1 LQSSP
6 RRSRPCCEGSGR
18 ISRRLTVVAEG
29 STPRRIARSTIL
41 VMGAT
46 LASTILGFVREVV
59 YAKFYGT
66 SWELDAFLAAS
77 VVPVILFG
85 VFNGAL
91 VTALVPLFS
100 DYLNTEREE
109 EAWNLASTVIV
120 SLLVVLGV
128 CAALGAWLAPWY
140 VPRIARF
147 TPAHVHTAVV
157 MTRWLMPTIV
167 ATSLT
172 GVIGS
177 LLNAYHRFGAAA
189 LQGFVANVCIIVAV
203 WFAQPHYGA
212 YALVFGAL
220 AGAFVSLLVLLPTFF
235 SLRRFR
241 FAFDVYHPGM
251 VRLMHVLGPIA
262 IGSAAGQI
270 ALFFD
275 RFFASGLSEGTIAGM
290 NFAVKVVG
298 FPQQI
303 FVTAIATV
311 IFPLFA
317 GQFAQKNR
325 VAMRRSVATGLQMV
339 IFLTLPSAWGLC
351 MLAGPIVQTL
361 FERGAFTPEATVLCA
376 QLLPFAAVG
385 LVALAANVVLTRC
398 LYACG
403 VVRIAIAISVATV
416 ALNVVLSIA
425 WLPSLGARGL
435 LLANAVSQTLQTIAY
450 VVVASRVLGGFH
462 LRTVVVSLLKVGAC
476 SAVMAFAL
484 AAVQIT
490 RTPPAPTT
498 IARVANLGEHL
509 LFGAFV
515 FIALARVV
523 DSEELHL
530 AIDLLLRRRPR
541 DFVPLP

>member
-1 LQSSP
+1 M
-6 RRSRPCCEGSGR
+6 
-18 ISRRLTVVAEG
+18 V
-29 STPRRIARSTIL
+29 

-46 LASTILGFVREVV
+46 LASVILGFVREVV

-100 DYLNTEREE
+100 DYVNTERED
-109 EAWNLASTVIV
+109 EAWHLASTVIV
-120 SLLVVLGV
+120 VLAVVLGV
-128 CAALGAWLAPWY
+128 LAALGALLAPWY
-140 VPRIARF
+140 VPKIARF
-147 TPAHVHTAVV
+147 TPSHLHTAIE

-172 GVIGS
+172 GVVGA

-189 LQGFVANVCIIVAV
+189 LQGFVANLCIIAFV

-220 AGAFVSLLVLLPTFF
+220 AGAFASLLALLPTFI

-241 FAFDVYHPGM
+241 FSFDLRHPGL
-251 VRLMHVLGPIA
+251 VRLMYVLGPIA

-275 RFFASGLSEGTIAGM
+275 RYFASGMSEGTIAGM
-290 NFAVKVVG
+290 NFAVKIVG
-298 FPQQI
+298 FPQQL

-317 GQFAQKNR
+317 SQFAHKNR
-325 VAMRRSVATGLQMV
+325 VAMKKSVATGLQMV

-376 QLLPFAAVG
+376 QLLPYAAVG

-403 VVRIAIAISVATV
+403 AVRISIAISVATV
-416 ALNVVLSIA
+416 ALNVALSLL
-425 WLPSLGARGL
+425 WLPTLGARGL
-435 LLANAVSQTLQTIAY
+435 LLANAVSQTLQTVAF
-450 VVVASRVLGGFH
+450 VVVAWRALGGFY

-498 IARVANLGEHL
+498 IARVTNLGEHL

-515 FIALARVV
+515 FLVLARIV

-530 AIDLLLRRRPR
+530 AVDLLLRRRPR
-541 DFVPLP
+541 DLVPLP

>member
-1 LQSSP
+1 M
-6 RRSRPCCEGSGR
+6 
-18 ISRRLTVVAEG
+18 
-29 STPRRIARSTIL
+29 

-85 VFNGAL
+85 VFTGAL
-91 VTALVPLFS
+91 VTALVPLFT
-100 DYLNTEREE
+100 DYVNTEREE
-109 EAWNLASTVIV
+109 DAWKLASTVIV
-120 SLLVVLGV
+120 VVVGV
-128 CAALGAWLAPWY
+128 LATCAALGALLAPWY
-140 VPRIARF
+140 VPHIARF
-147 TPAHVHTAVV
+147 KSPLYVQTAVD

-167 ATSLT
+167 ATSLA
-172 GVIGS
+172 GVIGA

-189 LQGFVANVCIIVAV
+189 LQGVVANLCIIVAV
-203 WFAQPHYGA
+203 WFAQPYYGA
-212 YALVFGAL
+212 YALVAGAL
-220 AGAFVSLLVLLPTFF
+220 AGAFVSVLALLPAF
-235 SLRRFR
+235 LRLRGFHV
-241 FAFDVYHPGM
+241 ALDLHHPG
-251 VRLMHVLGPIA
+251 LKKLLHVLGPIA

-270 ALFFD
+270 ALLFD
-275 RFFASGLSEGTIAGM
+275 RAFASGLSEGTIAGM
-290 NFAVKVVG
+290 NYAVKIVG
-298 FPQQI
+298 FPQQL

-317 GQFAQKNR
+317 SQYAHKNR
-325 VAMRRSVATGLQMV
+325 TAIRRSVATGLQMV

-361 FERGAFTPEATVLCA
+361 FERGAFTGEATVLCA

-403 VVRIAIAISVATV
+403 AVRLAIAISVATV
-416 ALNVVLSIA
+416 VLNVALSLL
-425 WLPSLGARGL
+425 WLPTLGARGL

-450 VVVASRVLGGFH
+450 LMVARRVLGGFPFG
-462 LRTVVVSLLKVGAC
+462 TVLVSLLKVGAC

-484 AAVQIT
+484 AAVQVT
-490 RTPPAPTT
+490 RTPPSPTT
-498 IARVANLGEHL
+498 LARVTNLGEHL

-515 FIALARVV
+515 FLALARLV
-523 DSEELHL
+523 DSEELNM
-530 AIDLLLRRRPR
+530 AVDLVLRRRPR
-541 DFVPLP
+541 ELIPLP

>member
-1 LQSSP
+1 
-6 RRSRPCCEGSGR
+6 
-18 ISRRLTVVAEG
+18 
-29 STPRRIARSTIL
+29 
-41 VMGAT
+41 MGAT

-77 VVPVILFG
+77 IVPVILFG

-100 DYLNTEREE
+100 DYINTEREDQ
-109 EAWNLASTVIV
+109 AWRLASTVIV
-120 SLLVVLGV
+120 VLVVVLGG
-128 CAALGAWLAPWY
+128 AAAIGALLAPWY
-140 VPRIARF
+140 VPNIARF
-147 TPAHVHTAVV
+147 HPAFHAQTAVE

-167 ATSLT
+167 ATSVA
-172 GVIGS
+172 GVVGA

-189 LQGFVANVCIIVAV
+189 LQGVLANVCIIVFV
-203 WFAQPHYGA
+203 WYAQPHYGA

-220 AGAFVSLLVLLPTFF
+220 AGAFASLLALLPTFI

-241 FAFDVYHPGM
+241 FALDLHHPGLI
-251 VRLMHVLGPIA
+251 RLMHVLGPIA

-270 ALFFD
+270 AMFFD
-275 RFFASGLSEGTIAGM
+275 RYFASQMSEGTIAGM
-290 NFAVKVVG
+290 NFAVKIVG
-298 FPQQI
+298 FPQQL

-317 GQFAQKNR
+317 SQFASKNR
-325 VAMRRSVATGLQMV
+325 AAMKRSVGTGLQMV
-339 IFLTLPSAWGLC
+339 IFLTLPSAAGLC

-376 QLLPFAAVG
+376 QLLPYAAVG

-403 VVRIAIAISVATV
+403 EVRTAIVISVATV
-416 ALNVVLSIA
+416 ALNVVLSVI
-425 WLPSLGARGL
+425 WKGPLGPRGL
-435 LLANAVSQTLQTIAY
+435 LLANAVSQTLQTFAF
-450 VVVASRVLGGFH
+450 VAVASRALGGFP
-462 LRTVVVSLLKVGAC
+462 LRTVAVSLLKVGAC

-484 AAVQIT
+484 AAVQLT
-490 RTPPAPTT
+490 RTPPSPTAL
-498 IARVANLGEHL
+498 ARITNLGEHL

-530 AIDLLLRRRPR
+530 ALDVVLRRRPR
-541 DFVPLP
+541 DLVPLP

>member
-1 LQSSP
+1 M
-6 RRSRPCCEGSGR
+6 
-18 ISRRLTVVAEG
+18 
-29 STPRRIARSTIL
+29 L

-77 VVPVILFG
+77 IVPVILFG

-91 VTALVPLFS
+91 VSALVPLFS
-100 DYLNTEREE
+100 DYLNTDREE
-109 EAWNLASTVIV
+109 DAARLASTVIV
-120 SLLVVLGV
+120 ALIVVLGLA
-128 CAALGAWLAPWY
+128 AALGAWLAPWY

-147 TPAHVHTAVV
+147 SPAHAHMAVV

-167 ATSLT
+167 ATSLA
-172 GVIGS
+172 GVIGA

-189 LQGFVANVCIIVAV
+189 LQGFVANLCIIAFV
-203 WFAQPHYGA
+203 WFAQPRYGA

-220 AGAFVSLLVLLPTFF
+220 AGAFVSLLVLMPAFL

-241 FAFDVYHPGM
+241 FTLDLRHPGM
-251 VRLMHVLGPIA
+251 VRLMYVLGPIA

-270 ALFFD
+270 ALLFD
-275 RFFASGLSEGTIAGM
+275 RAFASGLNEGTIAAM

-339 IFLTLPSAWGLC
+339 VFLTLPSAWGLC

-416 ALNVVLSIA
+416 ALNVALSLA

-450 VVVASRVLGGFH
+450 VVVASRALGGFH

-476 SAVMAFAL
+476 AAVMAFAL

-490 RTPPAPTT
+490 RTPPGPTT

-541 DFVPLP
+541 DLVPLP

>member
-1 LQSSP
+1 
-6 RRSRPCCEGSGR
+6 
-18 ISRRLTVVAEG
+18 
-29 STPRRIARSTIL
+29 
-41 VMGAT
+41 MGAT

-77 VVPVILFG
+77 IVPVILFG

-100 DYLNTEREE
+100 DYINTEREDQ
-109 EAWNLASTVIV
+109 AWRLASTVIV
-120 SLLVVLGV
+120 VLVVVLGG
-128 CAALGAWLAPWY
+128 AAAIGALLAPWY
-140 VPRIARF
+140 VPNIARF
-147 TPAHVHTAVV
+147 HPAFHAQTAVE

-167 ATSLT
+167 ATSVA
-172 GVIGS
+172 GVVGA

-189 LQGFVANVCIIVAV
+189 LQGVLANVCIIVFV
-203 WFAQPHYGA
+203 WYAQPHYGA

-220 AGAFVSLLVLLPTFF
+220 AGAFASLLALLPTFI

-241 FAFDVYHPGM
+241 FALDLHHPGLI
-251 VRLMHVLGPIA
+251 RLMHVLGPIA
-262 IGSAAGQI
+262 VGSAAGQI
-270 ALFFD
+270 AMFFD
-275 RFFASGLSEGTIAGM
+275 RYFASQMSEGTIAGM
-290 NFAVKVVG
+290 NFAVKIVG
-298 FPQQI
+298 FPQQL

-317 GQFAQKNR
+317 SQFASKNR
-325 VAMRRSVATGLQMV
+325 AAMKRSVGTGLQMV
-339 IFLTLPSAWGLC
+339 IFLTLPSAAGLC

-376 QLLPFAAVG
+376 QLLPYAAVG

-403 VVRIAIAISVATV
+403 EVRTAIVISVATV
-416 ALNVVLSIA
+416 ALNVVLSVI
-425 WLPSLGARGL
+425 WKGPLGPRGL
-435 LLANAVSQTLQTIAY
+435 LLANAVSQTLQTFAF
-450 VVVASRVLGGFH
+450 VAVASRALGGFP
-462 LRTVVVSLLKVGAC
+462 LRTVAVSLLKVGAC

-484 AAVQIT
+484 AAVQLT
-490 RTPPAPTT
+490 RTPPSPTAL
-498 IARVANLGEHL
+498 ARITNLGEHL

-530 AIDLLLRRRPR
+530 ALDVVLRRRPR
-541 DFVPLP
+541 DLVPLP

>member
-1 LQSSP
+1 
-6 RRSRPCCEGSGR
+6 
-18 ISRRLTVVAEG
+18 
-29 STPRRIARSTIL
+29 
-41 VMGAT
+41 MGAT
-46 LASTILGFVREVV
+46 LASTLLGFVREVV

-91 VTALVPLFS
+91 VTALVPLFTG
-100 DYLNTEREE
+100 YVNTERED
-109 EAWNLASTVIV
+109 EAWNLASSVIV
-120 SLLVVLGV
+120 VLVFVLTV

-140 VPRIARF
+140 VPHIARF
-147 TPAHVHTAVV
+147 TPAHVQTAVV

-167 ATSLT
+167 ATSLA
-172 GVIGS
+172 GVIGA

-189 LQGFVANVCIIVAV
+189 LQGFFANVGIIVLV

-212 YALVFGAL
+212 FALVLGAL
-220 AGAFVSLLVLLPTFF
+220 AGALVSLLALLPAFF
-235 SLRRFR
+235 GLRRFR
-241 FAFDVYHPGM
+241 LSLDLRHPGLL
-251 VRLMHVLGPIA
+251 RLMHVLGPIA
-262 IGSAAGQI
+262 IGSAAGQV
-270 ALFFD
+270 AMFFD
-275 RFFASGLSEGTIAGM
+275 RFFASSLNEGTIAGM

-298 FPQQI
+298 FPQQL

-317 GQFAQKNR
+317 SQFAQKNKP
-325 VAMRRSVATGLQMV
+325 AMRRSVGTGLQMV

-351 MLAGPIVQTL
+351 MLAGPVVQTL
-361 FERGAFTPEATVLCA
+361 FERGAFTPQATVLCA
-376 QLLPFAAVG
+376 QLLPYAAVG

-403 VVRIAIAISVATV
+403 AVRIAIAISVATV
-416 ALNVVLSIA
+416 VLNVLLSLA

-435 LLANAVSQTLQTIAY
+435 LLANAVSQTAQTIAY
-450 VVVASRVLGGFH
+450 VGVSWRALDGFP
-462 LRTVVVSLLKVGAC
+462 LRTVVISLLKVGAC

-484 AAVQIT
+484 AAVQVT
-490 RTPPAPTT
+490 RTPPSPNLL
-498 IARVANLGEHL
+498 ARVTNLGEHL

-515 FIALARVV
+515 FLALARLF

-530 AIDLLLRRRPR
+530 VTGILLRRRPR
-541 DFVPLP
+541 ELVPLP

>member
-1 LQSSP
+1 M
-6 RRSRPCCEGSGR
+6 
-18 ISRRLTVVAEG
+18 
-29 STPRRIARSTIL
+29 L

-91 VTALVPLFS
+91 VTALVPLFT
-100 DYLNTEREE
+100 DYVNTERED
-109 EAWNLASTVIV
+109 EAWKLASTVIAV
-120 SLLVVLGV
+120 LVGVLGV
-128 CAALGAWLAPWY
+128 GAALGAWLAPWY
-140 VPRIARF
+140 VPHIYVPLLNRD
-147 TPAHVHTAVV
+147 TPAHVHTAVA

-167 ATSLT
+167 ATSLA

-189 LQGFVANVCIIVAV
+189 LQGFVANLCIICFV
-203 WFAQPHYGA
+203 WLAEPRYGA

-220 AGAFVSLLVLLPTFF
+220 VGAFVSLLALLPTFF

-241 FAFDVYHPGM
+241 FALDLQHPGL
-251 VRLMHVLGPIA
+251 VRLVHVLGPIA

-270 ALFFD
+270 ALLFD
-275 RFFASGLSEGTIAGM
+275 RFFASHMSEGTIAGM
-290 NFAVKVVG
+290 NFAVKIVG
-298 FPQQI
+298 FPQQL

-317 GQFAQKNR
+317 SQFAFKNR
-325 VAMRRSVATGLQMV
+325 AAMRRSVATGLQMV

-361 FERGAFTPEATVLCA
+361 FERGAFTAEATVLCA
-376 QLLPFAAVG
+376 QLLPYAAVG

-403 VVRIAIAISVATV
+403 AVRVAIAISVATV
-416 ALNVVLSIA
+416 ALNVILSLV
-425 WLPSLGARGL
+425 WKGPLGARGL
-435 LLANAVSQTLQTIAY
+435 LLANAVSQTLQTVAF
-450 VVVASRVLGGFH
+450 VVLVSRALGGFH
-462 LRTVVVSLLKVGAC
+462 LRAVFVSLLKVGAC

-490 RTPPAPTT
+490 RTPPSPTT
-498 IARVANLGEHL
+498 LARVSNLGEHL

-515 FIALARVV
+515 FLALARLV

-541 DFVPLP
+541 DLVPLP

>member
-1 LQSSP
+1 M
-6 RRSRPCCEGSGR
+6 
-18 ISRRLTVVAEG
+18 V
-29 STPRRIARSTIL
+29 

-100 DYLNTEREE
+100 DYVNTERED
-109 EAWNLASTVIV
+109 EAWQLASTVILV
-120 SLLVVLGV
+120 LVVVLGAL
-128 CAALGAWLAPWY
+128 AALGALLAPWY
-140 VPRIARF
+140 VPHIARF
-147 TPAHVHTAVV
+147 SPAHLHTAIE

-167 ATSLT
+167 ATSLA
-172 GVIGS
+172 GVIGA

-189 LQGFVANVCIIVAV
+189 MQGLFANLCIITCV

-212 YALVFGAL
+212 NALVFGAL
-220 AGAFVSLLVLLPTFF
+220 AGAFVSLLAMMPTFVA
-235 SLRRFR
+235 LRRFR
-241 FAFDVYHPGM
+241 FALNLRHPGLA
-251 VRLMHVLGPIA
+251 RLLHVLGPIA

-270 ALFFD
+270 AMFFD
-275 RFFASGLSEGTIAGM
+275 RFFASGMNEGTIAGM
-290 NFAVKVVG
+290 NFAVKIVG

-317 GQFAQKNR
+317 SQYAHRNR
-325 VAMRRSVATGLQMV
+325 PAMRKSVATGLQMV

-361 FERGAFTPEATVLCA
+361 FERGAFTPQATVLCA
-376 QLLPFAAVG
+376 QLLPYAAVG

-403 VVRIAIAISVATV
+403 AVRVSIAISVATV
-416 ALNVVLSIA
+416 ALNVALSVL

-435 LLANAVSQTLQTIAY
+435 LLANATSQTLQTIAF
-450 VVVASRVLGGFH
+450 VIVAWRALGGFP
-462 LRTVVVSLLKVGAC
+462 LRTVAISLLKVGAC

-484 AAVQIT
+484 AAVQVT
-490 RTPPAPTT
+490 RTPPAPNAL
-498 IARVANLGEHL
+498 ARVSNLGEHL

-515 FIALARVV
+515 FLALARIV

-530 AIDLLLRRRPR
+530 AIDLLRRRRPR
-541 DFVPLP
+541 DLVPLP

>member
-1 LQSSP
+1 
-6 RRSRPCCEGSGR
+6 
-18 ISRRLTVVAEG
+18 
-29 STPRRIARSTIL
+29 
-41 VMGAT
+41 MGAT

-100 DYLNTEREE
+100 DYVNTERED
-109 EAWNLASTVIV
+109 EAWKLASTVIAV
-120 SLLVVLGV
+120 LAVVLTA
-128 CAALGAWLAPWY
+128 CAALGALLAPWY
-140 VPRIARF
+140 VPHIARF

-167 ATSLT
+167 ATSLA
-172 GVIGS
+172 GVVGA

-189 LQGFVANVCIIVAV
+189 LQGVVANLCIIVAV

-212 YALVFGAL
+212 FALVFGAL
-220 AGAFVSLLVLLPTFF
+220 GGAFVSLLALLPTFF
-235 SLRRFR
+235 ALHRFR
-241 FAFDVYHPGM
+241 LALELRHPGL
-251 VRLMHVLGPIA
+251 VRLLHVLGPIA
-262 IGSAAGQI
+262 VGSAAGQI
-270 ALFFD
+270 AMFFD
-275 RFFASGLSEGTIAGM
+275 RYFASGMSEGTIAGM

-317 GQFAQKNR
+317 SQFAVKNR
-325 VAMRRSVATGLQMV
+325 AAMRKSVATGLQMV

-403 VVRIAIAISVATV
+403 VVRTPIAISVATV
-416 ALNVVLSIA
+416 TLNVLLSLA
-425 WLPSLGARGL
+425 WLPTLGARGL
-435 LLANAVSQTLQTIAY
+435 LLANAVSQTLQTIAF
-450 VVVASRVLGGFH
+450 VAVAWRALGGFP
-462 LRTVVVSLLKVGAC
+462 LRTVAISLLKVGAC

-484 AAVQIT
+484 AAVQVT

-498 IARVANLGEHL
+498 LARVANLGEHL

-515 FIALARVV
+515 FLALARVV

-541 DFVPLP
+541 DLIPLP

>member
-1 LQSSP
+1 M
-6 RRSRPCCEGSGR
+6 
-18 ISRRLTVVAEG
+18 
-29 STPRRIARSTIL
+29 L

-100 DYLNTEREE
+100 DYLNTEREDQ
-109 EAWNLASTVIV
+109 AWNLASTVIV
-120 SLLVVLGV
+120 ALVGLLGL

-147 TPAHVHTAVV
+147 SPAHVHTAVV

-167 ATSLT
+167 ATSLA

-189 LQGFVANVCIIVAV
+189 LQGFVANLCIIVAV

-212 YALVFGAL
+212 FALVFGAL

-241 FAFDVYHPGM
+241 FAFDLYHPGM

-317 GQFAQKNR
+317 GQFAQQNR

-403 VVRIAIAISVATV
+403 VVRVAIAISVVTV
-416 ALNVVLSIA
+416 ALNVLLSVA

-450 VVVASRVLGGFH
+450 VAVASRVLGGFH
-462 LRTVVVSLLKVGAC
+462 LRTVAVSLLKVGAC

-541 DFVPLP
+541 DLVPLP

>member
-1 LQSSP
+1 
-6 RRSRPCCEGSGR
+6 
-18 ISRRLTVVAEG
+18 
-29 STPRRIARSTIL
+29 
-41 VMGAT
+41 MGAT

-91 VTALVPLFS
+91 VTALVPLFTN
-100 DYLNTEREE
+100 YVNTEREE

-120 SLLVVLGV
+120 VLLVVLGL

-167 ATSLT
+167 ATSLA
-172 GVIGS
+172 GVVGA

-189 LQGFVANVCIIVAV
+189 LQGFVANLCIIAFV
-203 WFAQPHYGA
+203 WLAQPRFGA

-220 AGAFVSLLVLLPTFF
+220 AGAFVALLVLLPPFLA
-235 SLRRFR
+235 LRRFR
-241 FAFDVYHPGM
+241 FVLDLRHPGL

-270 ALFFD
+270 AMFFD
-275 RFFASGLSEGTIAGM
+275 RFFASGMNEGTIAGM
-290 NFAVKVVG
+290 NFAVKIVG
-298 FPQQI
+298 FPQQL

-311 IFPLFA
+311 IFPIFA
-317 GQFAQKNR
+317 SQFAHKNN

-351 MLAGPIVQTL
+351 MLAGPVVQTL
-361 FERGAFTPEATVLCA
+361 FERGAFTPQATVLCA
-376 QLLPFAAVG
+376 QLLPYAAVG

-398 LYACG
+398 LYAAG
-403 VVRIAIAISVATV
+403 AVRVAIAISVATV
-416 ALNVVLSIA
+416 ALNVALSLA

-450 VVVASRVLGGFH
+450 VAVAWRVLGGFH

-484 AAVQIT
+484 AAVQVT
-490 RTPPAPTT
+490 RTPPSPTT
-498 IARVANLGEHL
+498 LARVTNLGEHL

-515 FIALARVV
+515 FLALARLV
-523 DSEELHL
+523 DSEELQL
-530 AIDLLLRRRPR
+530 ATDLLLRRRNR
-541 DFVPLP
+541 DLAPLP

>member
-1 LQSSP
+1 
-6 RRSRPCCEGSGR
+6 
-18 ISRRLTVVAEG
+18 
-29 STPRRIARSTIL
+29 
-41 VMGAT
+41 MGAT

-59 YAKFYGT
+59 YAKYYGT

-100 DYLNTEREE
+100 DYVNTERED
-109 EAWNLASTVIV
+109 EAWQLASTVIV
-120 SLLVVLGV
+120 ILIVVLGA
-128 CAALGAWLAPWY
+128 CAVVGALLAPWY
-140 VPRIARF
+140 VPHIARF
-147 TPAHVHTAVV
+147 KAAHVHTAVL

-167 ATSLT
+167 ATSLC
-172 GVIGS
+172 GVLGA

-189 LQGFVANVCIIVAV
+189 LQGVVANVCIIGIV
-203 WFAQPHYGA
+203 WLAQPHYGA
-212 YALVFGAL
+212 YALAFGAL
-220 AGAFVSLLVLLPTFF
+220 AGAFASLLAMLPSFL

-241 FAFDVYHPGM
+241 VGLNLRHPGLA
-251 VRLMHVLGPIA
+251 RLMHVLGPIA
-262 IGSAAGQI
+262 IGSAAGQV
-270 ALFFD
+270 AMFFD
-275 RFFASGLSEGTIAGM
+275 RYFASGMSEGTIAGM

-317 GQFAQKNR
+317 SQYAHRNR
-325 VAMRRSVATGLQMV
+325 AAMKRSVGTGLQMV
-339 IFLTLPSAWGLC
+339 IFLTVPSAWGLC
-351 MLAGPIVQTL
+351 MLAGPMVQTL
-361 FERGAFTPEATVLCA
+361 FERGAFTPQATVLCA
-376 QLLPFAAVG
+376 QLLPYAAVG

-403 VVRIAIAISVATV
+403 VVRTSIAISVATV
-416 ALNVVLSIA
+416 ALNVLLSIA

-435 LLANAVSQTLQTIAY
+435 LLANATSQTLQTIAF
-450 VVVASRVLGGFH
+450 VVVAWRALGGFP
-462 LRTVVVSLLKVGAC
+462 LGTVAVSLLKVGAC
-476 SAVMAFAL
+476 SAVMAIAL
-484 AAVQIT
+484 AAVQVT

-498 IARVANLGEHL
+498 IARVANLSEHL

-515 FIALARVV
+515 FLVLARFV

-541 DFVPLP
+541 DLIPLP